1 MKTLSTV
8 GYTESQ
14 RAELRAQMKL
24 AADIIPPFWPLR
36 TAIAINPLIGLEHL
50 DFHEAIRQAQ
60 PFWGG
65 RGYLPNEWYRDAH
78 RRGRIRPE
86 HSAAALRPLA
96 TEQSVTLGGQPLSH
110 LEVLR
115 AHLLHGITAPAG
127 EALDALFEQAPE
139 KAVLETLTDQLK
151 EGFPSPRGEAP
162 VQDRVRADCAALGRH
177 MTLAQWYDRT
187 LGTDLWPEINAE
199 LIRWCAAFVDEGQAA
214 WGMPA
219 REQGLY
225 GAWKRLAL
233 SDAGGRL
240 MGIPGWRGKLAD
252 LPDQPEAAVLDSL
265 AALGIPEALWQDYF
279 SLHLAALPGWAGH
292 IKWRAE
298 QPDPVSAQ
306 WVKAYPVDLVQY
318 MAMRLWY
325 EQALVRRASAQTPGI
340 EGTYGALTAFMQRQP
355 EAYFLRRERVAGA
368 LSPDC
373 ARQVDRLHHRSARC
387 EEDVWRSLAT
397 RYREKQA
404 ATHGRRAIQAA
415 AWRLVNLAKALA
427 RDPAVLTAAQPSE
440 LHLVLAWLEAFPE
453 SQHGPVWLEA
463 LEAGYQASLLG
474 QLKANLDTIK
484 EPVPEIRPQGQA
496 VFCIDVRSEV
506 FRRHLEDM
514 GDYETFGF
522 AGFFI
527 CFIRFRAFD
536 RHHDVNTF
544 PVIMKARNEVRE
556 IPRSAEGL
564 VVQKYKARR
573 RIIHTSHL
581 LLHDLKEN
589 VITPYVMVESLGWL
603 FSLPFVGKMLAP
615 ATYRRVSAGLTRL
628 LAPPVATT
636 LTVDKLPR
644 KEVEAML
651 EADQRALIR
660 HALRERFGLRD
671 AKISSELIEA
681 LRRRAL
687 EEADATTP
695 VQVPGLSAEQEPDV
709 VAVLRQEYRISR
721 RGAVSRL
728 DRITQTGLTLDEQVF
743 TVEFA
748 LRMMGLTRNFGRL
761 VALVGHG
768 STVENNPY
776 ESALECGA
784 CGGNDGKANVRLIAA
799 MANKPAVRERIKK
812 NGLLI
817 PDDTHFIGGQVD
829 TCTDEVKLFDL
840 EDVPPM
846 HRKDLIRFQESLR
859 EAELQTGRERLAR
872 LPDVQGTVPDAK
884 VKDLV
889 LHRSADWS
897 QIRPEW
903 GLAGNAAIIVG
914 RRLLSRGVKLDG
926 RVFMHSYDWL
936 EDPDLKAL
944 EIILT
949 APGQVM
955 EWINMG
961 YYFSTVDNAVF
972 GAGNKIYHNVVGR
985 VGVMLGTQSDLR
997 IGLGWQSV
1005 MNGEEPYH
1013 EPMRLFLIVEAPRS
1027 RIETLIQRHP
1037 ILQRFYHN
1045 RWVHLVALERDE
1057 GVFYRYHSDRRWEK
1071 INVEC

>member
-1 MKTLSTV
+1 MKTISKIR
-8 GYTESQ
+8 YTESQ
-14 RAELRAQMKL
+14 RAELRAQVKV
-24 AADIIPPFWPLR
+24 AADIIAPFWPLR
-36 TAIAINPLIGLEHL
+36 TAIAINPLVGLEHL
-50 DFHEAIRQAQ
+50 DFHEAIRHAQ

-78 RRGRIRPE
+78 RQGRIRPE
-86 HSAAALRPLA
+86 HIDAELRPLA

-115 AHLLHGITAPAG
+115 THLLHGITAPAG
-127 EALDALFEQAPE
+127 ETLDALFEQAPE
-139 KAVLETLTDQLK
+139 KTVLETLTNRLK
-151 EGFPSPRGEAP
+151 EGFPSPKGEAP
-162 VQDRVRADCAALGRH
+162 MQDRVWADRAALGRH
-177 MTLAQWYDRT
+177 VTLAQWCDRT
-187 LGTDLWPEINAE
+187 LGTDLWPKINTE

-214 WGMPA
+214 WAMPA
-219 REQGLY
+219 REQGFY
-225 GAWKRLAL
+225 GAWKQLVRYDGSVA
-233 SDAGGRL
+233 L
-240 MGIPGWRGKLAD
+240 MGIPDWRERLAD
-252 LPDQPEAAVLDSL
+252 LPDRPEDAVLDSL
-265 AALGIPEALWQDYF
+265 AALGLPDTIWPDYF

-298 QPDPVSAQ
+298 QPDPVSAE
-306 WVKAYPVDLVQY
+306 WIKAYPVDLVQY
-318 MAMRLWY
+318 MAVRLWY
-325 EQALVRRASAQTPGI
+325 EQGLVRRTCGHELGF

-355 EAYFLRRERVAGA
+355 EAYFLRQERVAGA
-368 LSPDC
+368 LSSDC
-373 ARQVDRLHHRSARC
+373 ARQVDRLHHRSSRC
-387 EEDVWRSLAT
+387 EEDAWRSLAM
-397 RYREKQA
+397 RYVKERA
-404 ATHGRRAIQAA
+404 ATHGRRATQTA
-415 AWRLVNLAKALA
+415 AWQLVHLASALA
-427 RDPAVLTAAQPSE
+427 RDPATLTAAQPSE
-440 LHLVLAWLEAFPE
+440 LRTVLGWVEAFPE

-463 LEAGYQASLLG
+463 LEAGYHASLLG
-474 QLKANLDTIK
+474 QLKANIATIK

-536 RHHDVNTF
+536 RHHDVNNF

-573 RIIHTSHL
+573 RIVHTGHL
-581 LLHDLKEN
+581 LFHDLKEN

-615 ATYRRVSAGLTRL
+615 AAYRRVSAGLTRL

-636 LTVDKLPR
+636 LTVDKLSR
-644 KEVEAML
+644 NEVEEML
-651 EADQRALIR
+651 VADQRALIR
-660 HALRERFGLRD
+660 HALREHFGLHD

-695 VQVPGLSAEQEPDV
+695 VRVPGLSEKQEPDLM
-709 VAVLRQEYRISR
+709 AVLRQEYRISR
-721 RGAVSRL
+721 RGAVSRM

-743 TVEFA
+743 TVGFA

-761 VALVGHG
+761 VALIGHG

-812 NGLLI
+812 DGLCI

-840 EDVPPM
+840 EDVPPT
-846 HRKDLIRFQESLR
+846 HSKDLIRFQESLR
-859 EAELQTGRERLAR
+859 EAERQTGRERLAR
-872 LPDVQGTVPDAK
+872 LPDVGGTVPVTK
-884 VKDLV
+884 VQDLV

-903 GLAGNAAIIVG
+903 ALAGNAAIIVG

-926 RVFMHSYDWL
+926 RVFLHSYDWM

-955 EWINMG
+955 EWINLG

-1005 MNGEEPYH
+1005 MDGEEPYH
-1013 EPMRLFLIVEAPRS
+1013 EPMRLLLIVEAPRP

-1057 GVFYRYHSDRRWEK
+1057 GVFYRYHPDRRWEK